1 MDSPLDEDL
10 CLGIWVSQND
20 IIDISSVQGGSDDL
34 NGDFISICILKG
46 LDIGLHLFIG
56 VPVHW
61 FDNGIRHLLIQKI
74 TDPNRCPDSRSHSIG
89 LRIGG
94 LCPVTDKAAQPHG
107 PLSGVPRSRAAQPHI
122 ANNQDTAQ

>member
-1 MDSPLDEDL
+1 MDGSLK
-10 CLGIWVSQND
+10 QNLFWRSRISDYD
-20 IIDISSVQGGSDDL
+20 IINIPAVERLADDINCHAVPIAGGE
-34 NGDFISICILKG
+34 GA
-46 LDIGLHLFIG
+46 DIILHLFIG

-107 PLSGVPRSRAAQPHI
+107 PLSGVPRSRAALPHI
-122 ANNQDTAQ
+122 AHNQDTAQ